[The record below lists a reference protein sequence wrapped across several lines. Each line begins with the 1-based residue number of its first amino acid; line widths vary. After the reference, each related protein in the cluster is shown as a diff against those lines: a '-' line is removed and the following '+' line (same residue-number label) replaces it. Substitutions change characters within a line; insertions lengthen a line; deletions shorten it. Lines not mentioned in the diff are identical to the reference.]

1 MTQTLYS
8 PKRVTSPKTPRP
20 AHRLRTPEAHA
31 SASAVSAITIFCHR
45 PSRQLRAS
53 NRSSKNAS
61 LFEDRA
67 LCRAVLLR
75 SRPAFADLTFPLS
88 LAHACAGR
96 RQATSVPPLDRV
108 RQAACGDAAEATV
121 LSYFIFSA
129 GIPVRSPSVPSLPRV
144 CGSSVRPVFRV
155 LPLILYSPEV
165 CGAAPP
171 VRSRA

>member
-61 LFEDRA
+61 LFENRA
-67 LCRAVLLR
+67 LRRAVLLR
-75 SRPAFADLTFPLS
+75 SRPAFADLTFACLW
-88 LAHACAGR
+88 LAPARADDSRPAFR
-96 RQATSVPPLDRV
+96 RWTASGKLPAATPPKRLFF
-108 RQAACGDAAEATV
+108 
-121 LSYFIFSA
+121 FIFSA